1 MDTRDGARLKKVGE
15 TNQVGLFAVI
25 LTLRLALRMWIQRQ
39 LREKTCK
46 IEDTLA
52 QLYLENPMEAREE
65 GPPLDLYW
73 WFWFI
78 SWGSR
83 WPVFLHKFDQH
94 TERVRAML
102 KELDPQIFA
111 KPARPPSIFRSVR
124 SVLGWILAIYFWH
137 VYLPLKLLLKTP
149 AKQLMI
155 RCANGFKL
163 VLIWNLRILADIL
176 TLRLSPLLE
185 VYWYTTKLEHM
196 LTRPRIREAIEAA
209 NHAPLPAQEP
219 ERQLI
224 YVALYKHM
232 AKVEQ
237 IHQELRES
245 GG

>member
-1 MDTRDGARLKKVGE
+1 
-15 TNQVGLFAVI
+15 
-25 LTLRLALRMWIQRQ
+25 MWIQRQ

-46 IEDTLA
+46 IEDALA
-52 QLYLENPMEAREE
+52 QLYLENPLEAREE

-102 KELDPQIFA
+102 EQLDPQIFA
-111 KPARPPSIFRSVR
+111 KPEKPPSIFRT
-124 SVLGWILAIYFWH
+124 VLGWILAIYFWH

-149 AKQLMI
+149 AKQVMI
-155 RCANGFKL
+155 RCGNCFKL
-163 VLIWNLRILADIL
+163 VMIWNLRILADIL

-185 VYWYTTKLEHM
+185 FYWYTTKLEHM
-196 LTRPRIREAIEAA
+196 LNRPRIREVIEAA
-209 NHAPLPAQEP
+209 PPLPAQEP
-219 ERQLI
+219 ERQFI

-237 IHQELRES
+237 IIHQLPES
-245 GG
+245 GEG